1 MTTTTDGRLETSRA
15 QATTLAMQSRV
26 RHEAAGTAL
35 IGADIEVPLVTGG
48 MRRYVNLDY
57 AASAPCL
64 VAVKQAVDE
73 LLPWYSSVHRGAGF
87 KSQLATEAYEGARA
101 AVRLF
106 LRARSDDCVLFTR
119 NTTDAINLL
128 ASALPP
134 GAAVV
139 CFASEHHANLLPW
152 RRRDVTF
159 LPVPHSPGEALDRL
173 DQALRW
179 IRADARLV
187 AVTGAS
193 NVTGEIWPYA
203 EIARLAHRHGARVLL
218 DAAQLAPHH
227 PIDVTG
233 SEVDYVAIS
242 GHKLYAPFGAGALVG
257 RPDWLGSGEP
267 FLVGGGAV
275 DYVGVDDVLWSDLP
289 DRQEAGSPNVLGAV
303 ALGMACRTLQTA
315 EMGRLAATETA
326 LLDAAQ
332 AGVTSVAGA
341 RPYRL
346 WPAEHPRIGV
356 LPFNLHGVSYAKLA
370 AVLSAEY
377 GIGVR
382 HGCFCAHPLMTHLLG
397 IDDAHS
403 REIRANR
410 RSGRPVTVPGA
421 VRLSVGLGTT
431 IEDITRLADAVAAIA
446 RDGAAWHYQTSTDGT
461 DCWPD
466 PDPRPRPTVPFELS
480 STRSCLEATA

>member
-1 MTTTTDGRLETSRA
+1 MTTTIDCQLEASRA
-15 QATTLAMQSRV
+15 AATTLVAQFRV
-26 RHEAAGTAL
+26 RHEAAGMAL
-35 IGADIEVPLVTGG
+35 IGVDIEVPLVTGG

-87 KSQLATEAYEGARA
+87 KSQVATEAYEGARA
-101 AVRLF
+101 AVCSF
-106 LRARSDDCVLFTR
+106 LQARSDDCVLFTR

-159 LPVPHSPGEALDRL
+159 LPVPHSPEEALDRL

-179 IRADARLV
+179 LRADARLV

-233 SEVDYVAIS
+233 SEIDYVAIS

-257 RPDWLGSGEP
+257 RPDWLRCGEP
-267 FLVGGGAV
+267 FLAGGGAV
-275 DYVGVDDVLWSDLP
+275 DYVGVGVDDVLWTELP

-303 ALGMACRTLQTA
+303 ALGAACRTLQTA
-315 EMGRLAATETA
+315 GMDRLAATESI
-326 LLDAAQ
+326 LLEAAR
-332 AGVTSVAGA
+332 AGVAAVPSTQL
-341 RPYRL
+341 YHL
-346 WPAEHPRIGV
+346 WPTGHPRIGV
-356 LPFNLHGVSYAKLA
+356 LPFNLRGVSYAKLA
-370 AVLSAEY
+370 AVLSNWNEITY
-377 GIGVR
+377 SVR
-382 HGCFCAHPLMTHLLG
+382 
-397 IDDAHS
+397 D
-403 REIRANR
+403 
-410 RSGRPVTVPGA
+410 VTV
-421 VRLSVGLGTT
+421 
-431 IEDITRLADAVAAIA
+431 
-446 RDGAAWHYQTSTDGT
+446 
-461 DCWPD
+461 
-466 PDPRPRPTVPFELS
+466 
-480 STRSCLEATA
+480 